1 MRRGGVAIIL
11 GIIVLSSVLLQIEN
25 NTNYQ
30 TELIENNPMLSTSD
44 VTITYSNGP
53 DSGES
58 VTGLFTVSFS
68 LGGSGTVSSLLVEI
82 SDGITWTTVA
92 NLTSS
97 PWFRRR
103 AHRACEGGRRVRL
116 LSLWGDDSE
125 A

>member
-1 MRRGGVAIIL
+1 MKDNPEPLTYMRRGGVAIIL

-82 SDGITWTTVA
+82 SDGTTWTTVA

-97 PWFRRR
+97 KSSGR
-103 AHRACEGGRRVRL
+103 AL
-116 LSLWGDDSE
+116 L
-125 A
+125 